1 MSTNIYLYAFSNK
14 SKITEEIIFIY
25 KNLSDEGFKISASL
39 WICELLKEELSVDIS
54 SKLSSDDIIIS
65 IGGDG
70 TLLRASKLAC
80 GHGNAL
86 LGINSGKLGF
96 LTEFDLK
103 NIRSYTS
110 LIKNKNYSI
119 EHRKLIKVQ
128 YKNACEY
135 ALNDVVIYRG
145 GFSKL
150 INISVHNSDGLITS
164 CVSDGII
171 ISTPTGST
179 AYSLSA
185 GGPIVSPDVN
195 CLIIT
200 PICAHSL
207 MHRSICVSNEQDLT
221 ISINSVVSKNCQLI
235 IDGSIKESIAS
246 GDNVTVSNTNKYL
259 KLIRF
264 KNNNFF
270 DKVKNKLS
278 EWK

>member
-110 LIKNKNYSI
+110 LIKNKNYNK
-119 EHRKLIKVQ
+119 RKRKGR
-128 YKNACEY
+128 C
-135 ALNDVVIYRG
+135 R
-145 GFSKL
+145 
-150 INISVHNSDGLITS
+150 
-164 CVSDGII
+164 
-171 ISTPTGST
+171 
-179 AYSLSA
+179 
-185 GGPIVSPDVN
+185 
-195 CLIIT
+195 
-200 PICAHSL
+200 
-207 MHRSICVSNEQDLT
+207 
-221 ISINSVVSKNCQLI
+221 
-235 IDGSIKESIAS
+235 
-246 GDNVTVSNTNKYL
+246 
-259 KLIRF
+259 
-264 KNNNFF
+264 
-270 DKVKNKLS
+270 
-278 EWK
+278 